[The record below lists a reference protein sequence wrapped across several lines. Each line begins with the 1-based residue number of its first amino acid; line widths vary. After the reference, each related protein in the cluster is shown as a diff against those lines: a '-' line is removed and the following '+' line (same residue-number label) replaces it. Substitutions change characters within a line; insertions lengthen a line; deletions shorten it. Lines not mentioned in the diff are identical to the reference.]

1 MMMRKM
7 LSYVTWPGV
16 MICGRQQS
24 SWRSDCARSRA
35 SAALRSASVDVLDRG
50 ARSGRRRVPI
60 KVGIS
65 NGTRTQVIEGLK
77 EGDRVVLP
85 N

>member
-1 MMMRKM
+1 VPEAAI
-7 LSYVTWPGV
+7 SY
-16 MICGRQQS
+16 
-24 SWRSDCARSRA
+24 DAK
-35 SAALRSASVDVLDRG
+35 RSASVDVLDRS